1 MANDYLAKQTKAL
14 LDKTKEGLLSDEV
27 QMNAI
32 AKLDDMDAQ
41 IERMMQEEMKM
52 QFSAEQ
58 MFEDDNVDAM
68 QAAGL
73 AAKNIMDG

>member
-1 MANDYLAKQTKAL
+1 
-14 LDKTKEGLLSDEV
+14 
-27 QMNAI
+27 
-32 AKLDDMDAQ
+32 MDAQ

-58 MFEDDNVDAM
+58 MFEDDNIDAM
-68 QAAGL
+68 HAAGL